1 MAKIYF
7 KKISKN
13 YKLGIIAEEFSYRCK
28 NLKLKGNPYK
38 TGIRTWKDSNN
49 DIHIA
54 FVYKTKRIVFW
65 FPTCNNKG
73 EL

>member
-13 YKLGIIAEEFSYRCK
+13 YKLGIIIEKFSYRCK

-38 TGIRTWKDSNN
+38 TGIRIWKNSTDVN
-49 DIHIA
+49 IA

>member
-1 MAKIYF
+1 MTKIYF
-7 KKISKN
+7 KKVSKD
-13 YKLGIIAEEFSYRCK
+13 YKLGIIIEKFSYRCK

-38 TGIRTWKDSNN
+38 TGIRIWKNSTDVNI
-49 DIHIA
+49 D
-54 FVYKTKRIVFW
+54 FVNKTKRIVFW

>member
-1 MAKIYF
+1 MAKTYF
-7 KKISKN
+7 KKVSKD
-13 YKLGIIAEEFSYRCK
+13 YKLGIIAEKFSYRCK

-38 TGIRTWKDSNN
+38 TGIRIWKNPTDVN
-49 DIHIA
+49 IA